1 MARRKDRPV
10 NPDGEAKKQNPNSGP
25 LTRAFLRWFRHVR
38 RLERRVTRL
47 EAENAGLLAETTEW
61 RRFHPPGHFY
71 SPLPSREEV
80 DEAFR
85 REESGTS
92 FPGIE
97 LNEAAQFAL
106 LEKFAGWNSG
116 MPFPEHASPG
126 WRYHLDN
133 PSYPTFDGVMLYSML
148 RHIQPRRI
156 IEVGSGFSSA
166 AMLDLNEHVFGGR
179 IDLTFIDPD
188 MNRLRPLLRSDDETR
203 VRLIQKRVQDVPLA
217 EFDRLESGDVLFID
231 SSHVAKIGSDVNR
244 LYFEVLPRVKPGV
257 FVHIHDIAANLDY
270 PRQWYDEGRAWN
282 ESYLLRAFLMYNHT
296 FEVVL
301 FTQWIATLKIAWLH
315 QHMPLCARG
324 GGGQIWLRR
333 VV

>member
-1 MARRKDRPV
+1 M

-38 RLERRVTRL
+38 RLEKRVAVLEEENTRML
-47 EAENAGLLAETTEW
+47 EETREW

-71 SPLPSREEV
+71 SPVPSREEV
-80 DEAFR
+80 EETFRRDEFGLTFGGTELDEAKQ
-85 REESGTS
+85 
-92 FPGIE
+92 
-97 LNEAAQFAL
+97 AAL
-106 LEKFAGWNSG
+106 LETFARWMSD
-116 MPFPEHASPG
+116 MPFPEHATPG
-126 WRYHLDN
+126 WRYHLEN
-133 PSYPTFDGVMLYSML
+133 PSYPAFDGVILYSML
-148 RHIQPRRI
+148 RHAQPRRV

-166 AMLDLNEHVFGGR
+166 AMLDLNERVFGGR
-179 IDLTFIDPD
+179 MELTFIDPD
-188 MNRLRPLLRSDDETR
+188 MRRLRALLRPDDETR
-203 VRLIQKRVQDVPLA
+203 VRLIEKRVQDVPLA

-244 LYFEVLPRVKPGV
+244 LYFDVLPRLRPGV
-257 FVHIHDIAANLDY
+257 FIHIHDIAANLDY

-282 ESYLLRAFLMYNHT
+282 ESYLLRAFLMYNRT

-301 FTQWIATLKIAWLH
+301 FTQWIATLRIHWLH

-333 VV
+333 NADCGERHAE